1 MAKQYYSVLTDYG
14 TQMIASAIARKQPLQ
29 ITQMAVGDGN
39 GRATTP
45 NSRNTGLV
53 REVHRANISA
63 ISVDPRNNKQLI
75 FELTIPE
82 NVGGFWIREMGIF
95 DNQNRLVAY
104 ANCPDSFKPELTSGS
119 GKVQV
124 VRMILLV
131 SSSDAVTLKVDDSVI
146 FVTRGQLTP
155 KKITATTKNAV
166 DETGHSHEIDKAST
180 TQAGIVQLT
189 SDTNSDSETLGL
201 TAKAG
206 KTLKALIDALTRNLA
221 NYIPNSKKSDAT
233 DSNSSDNVATSKA
246 VKKAYDRAVEAEG
259 KGLPVGAVLAFPRA
273 ITHPQGF
280 LLADGSTFGRSTYPD
295 LYRALGNSDKLPD
308 LRRSDIGMT
317 AYFATDNI
325 PDGWVAFDDIRTQVT
340 QERYPELYRY
350 LTAKYGS
357 IAAVP
362 LAEDRFVRN
371 AGAGLNVG
379 QTQADELKRH
389 KHQLGAN
396 VVTETGSGYAG
407 GIASSG
413 NIYITETQ
421 DFGGDETRPKSLVLK
436 LCIKAQ
442 NTFDDVRFWIK
453 AFGEVSNAGELDASR
468 LAQDLQGKANLT
480 HTHTAS
486 QITDFD
492 TGVDNRIVQ
501 LFTYQKIGNFEV
513 RKYPD
518 GTMIQ
523 TCFDTQASKRSSSNQ
538 LFYLTLP
545 VAFVGKPVV
554 NVTIED
560 NATLNTARDDTF
572 VSLKQI
578 SNSQIKYGILD
589 MGNLYQTV
597 ECVHIIAIG
606 RWK

>member
-39 GRATTP
+39 GQKTTP

-104 ANCPDSFKPELTSGS
+104 ANCPDSFKPELASGS

-180 TQAGIVQLT
+180 AQAGIVQLT

-221 NYIPNSKKSDAT
+221 NYIPNSKKSSAT
-233 DSNSSDNVATSKA
+233 DSDSEDTVATSKA

-259 KGLPVGAVLAFPRA
+259 KGLPVGAVLAFPSAVQNPR
-273 ITHPQGF
+273 GF
-280 LLADGSTFGRSTYPD
+280 LRCDGSTFGRSTYPD

-308 LRRSDIGMT
+308 LRRSDVGMT

-325 PDGWVAFDDIRTQVT
+325 PDGWIAFDDIRTQVT
-340 QERYPELYRY
+340 QERYPELYRH
-350 LTAKYGS
+350 LVAKYGS

-362 LAEDRFVRN
+362 LAEDRFIRN
-371 AGAGLNVG
+371 IGSKLTVGQHQKATAGAVD
-379 QTQADELKRH
+379 T
-389 KHQLGAN
+389 
-396 VVTETGSGYAG
+396 
-407 GIASSG
+407 
-413 NIYITETQ
+413 
-421 DFGGDETRPKSLVLK
+421 FGGTTLAGLFVAED
-436 LCIKAQ
+436 
-442 NTFDDVRFWIK
+442 
-453 AFGEVSNAGELDASR
+453 SN
-468 LAQDLQGKANLT
+468 
-480 HTHTAS
+480 
-486 QITDFD
+486 
-492 TGVDNRIVQ
+492 
-501 LFTYQKIGNFEV
+501 
-513 RKYPD
+513 PD
-518 GTMIQ
+518 GRHIAKTRETIGGDD
-523 TCFDTQASKRSSSNQ
+523 FVVDD
-538 LFYLTLP
+538 YTLY
-545 VAFVGKPVV
+545 K
-554 NVTIED
+554 
-560 NATLNTARDDTF
+560 
-572 VSLKQI
+572 
-578 SNSQIKYGILD
+578 
-589 MGNLYQTV
+589 
-597 ECVHIIAIG
+597 
-606 RWK
+606 